1 MVPHLSFRASAKN
14 LGNTPKVHPLY
25 ATGMLRR
32 YTSLNDKYIHLLLF
46 LLLFPLCLHAQEE
59 KKDTVVQE
67 RKRLVSTLADGVV
80 ELTDDVATV
89 VRHTGRKI
97 RCEMKDFNAVDTA
110 YISPNLYNLAFM
122 LEHSTWYEH
131 YQLGNN
137 SGSQSQ
143 RLNFSPTLGTKLGI
157 YFGWRWIFLGY
168 TFDVEDL
175 FGGNKDKP
183 KKKEMSLNIYS
194 SKFGIDLYYRKTGSD
209 FKLRSHDGF
218 NLNSPSLRNLHF
230 DGLQSSIRGLNAY
243 WIFNHRKFSYPAVY
257 SQSPNQRRSAGSFM
271 AGFSYSQHRISF
283 DAGKLPPAILS
294 QLSDGLRFNSIKYSD
309 YSLGFGYGYN
319 WVFAKNWVS
328 NLSLL
333 PGIGYKKSRIDDHDF
348 KNESW
353 IKDINFDLITRAG
366 IVYNNA
372 KYFVGASVV
381 LHTYDYRKPNLSV
394 TNSFGTLRIYAGFN
408 FWKRKKYRD

>member
-1 MVPHLSFRASAKN
+1 MIS
-14 LGNTPKVHPLY
+14 
-25 ATGMLRR
+25 LR
-32 YTSLNDKYIHLLLF
+32 F
-46 LLLFPLCLHAQEE
+46 LLLVIILFFPFCLHAQNE
-59 KKDTVVQE
+59 KRDSITTE
-67 RKRLVSTLADGVV
+67 RRKLISTMTDGVV

-97 RCEMKDFNAVDTA
+97 RKEVKEFNAIDTI

-137 SGSQSQ
+137 AGTKSQY
-143 RLNFSPTLGTKLGI
+143 LNFSPNLGTKLGI

-175 FGGNKDKP
+175 LGGNKNKS
-183 KKKEMSLNIYS
+183 KKKEISLNIYS
-194 SKFGIDLYYRKTGSD
+194 SKFGIDLYYRKTGND
-209 FKLRSHDGF
+209 FKLRSIGGF
-218 NLNSPSLRNLHF
+218 QQEFQTLQNIHF
-230 DGLQSSIRGLNAY
+230 DGLRSTIKGINAY
-243 WIFNHRKFSYPAVY
+243 WIFNHKKFSYPAAY
-257 SQSPNQRRSAGSFM
+257 SQSTNQRRSAGSFM
-271 AGFSYSQHRISF
+271 AGFSYSQHNISF
-283 DAGKLPPAILS
+283 DCEKLPAPILQ
-294 QLSDGLRFNSIKYSD
+294 QLSPSLRFNHIKYSD
-309 YSLGFGYGYN
+309 YSLGVGYGYN

-333 PGIGYKKSRIDDHDF
+333 PGIGFKKSRIDDKDF

-353 IKDINFDLITRAG
+353 IKDINFDFITRAA

-372 KYFVGASVV
+372 KYFVGASLV

-408 FWKRKKYRD
+408 FWPKKGFKNIKE

>member
-1 MVPHLSFRASAKN
+1 M
-14 LGNTPKVHPLY
+14 
-25 ATGMLRR
+25 GMLR
-32 YTSLNDKYIHLLLF
+32 LAFFFLLF
-46 LLLFPLCLHAQEE
+46 LCPLFTKAQNE
-59 KKDTVVQE
+59 KNDTIVQE
-67 RKRLVSTLADGVV
+67 RRTLLASLAGGVV
-80 ELTDDVATV
+80 NLTDGIASV

-97 RCEMKDFNAVDTA
+97 RREVKDFNAIDTT

-131 YQLGNN
+131 YRLGNN
-137 SGSQSQ
+137 TNKQPQ
-143 RLNFSPTLGTKLGI
+143 RLNFSPSLGTKLGV

-168 TFDVEDL
+168 TFDIEDL
-175 FGGNKDKP
+175 FGDNKNKT

-209 FKLRSHDGF
+209 FKLRSYEGF
-218 NLNSPSLRNLHF
+218 NLNNTEFRKLHF
-230 DGLQSSIRGLNAY
+230 DGLESRIKGLNAY
-243 WIFNHRKFSYPAVY
+243 WIFNHKKFSYPAVY
-257 SQSPNQRRSAGSFM
+257 SQSTNQRRSAGSFM

-283 DAGKLPPAILS
+283 DYQKLPVSIQEGLS
-294 QLSDGLRFNSIKYSD
+294 PSLQFSHIKYSD

-333 PGIGYKKSRIDDHDF
+333 PGIGYKKSRIDDNDF

-366 IVYNNA
+366 VVYNNS
-372 KYFVGASVV
+372 KYFVGASLV
-381 LHTYDYRKPNLSV
+381 LHTYDYRKPSLSV

-408 FWKRKKYRD
+408 LWKKKEYRK

>member
-1 MVPHLSFRASAKN
+1 MIPIRS
-14 LGNTPKVHPLY
+14 
-25 ATGMLRR
+25 
-32 YTSLNDKYIHLLLF
+32 LLF
-46 LLLFPLCLHAQEE
+46 AMILLFPFCLYAQNG
-59 KKDTVVQE
+59 KRDSVTTE
-67 RKRLVSTLADGVV
+67 RNKFISNMTDGVI

-97 RCEMKDFNAVDTA
+97 RKEMKDFNAIDTL
-110 YISPNLYNLAFM
+110 YITPNLYNLAFM

-137 SGSQSQ
+137 AGTESQY
-143 RLNFSPTLGTKLGI
+143 LNFSPSLGTKLGV

-175 FGGNKDKP
+175 FGGNKNKT

-194 SKFGIDLYYRKTGSD
+194 SKFGIDLYYRKTGND
-209 FKLRSHDGF
+209 FKLRSINGF
-218 NLNSPSLRNLHF
+218 HQDFKELQNIQF
-230 DGLQSSIRGLNAY
+230 DGLKSTINGVNAY
-243 WIFNHRKFSYPAVY
+243 WIFNHKKFSYPAAY
-257 SQSPNQRRSAGSFM
+257 SQSTNQRRSAGSFM
-271 AGFSYSQHRISF
+271 AGFSYSQHKISF
-283 DAGKLPPAILS
+283 DCEKLPASVLQ
-294 QLSDGLRFNSIKYSD
+294 QLSPSLRFNHIKYSD

-333 PGIGYKKSRIDDHDF
+333 PGIGYKKSRIDDNDF
-348 KNESW
+348 KGESW
-353 IKDINFDLITRAG
+353 IKDINFDFITRAA

-372 KYFVGASVV
+372 KYFAGASLV

-408 FWKRKKYRD
+408 FWPKKEFKNNKE

>member
-1 MVPHLSFRASAKN
+1 MIPIRS
-14 LGNTPKVHPLY
+14 
-25 ATGMLRR
+25 
-32 YTSLNDKYIHLLLF
+32 LLF
-46 LLLFPLCLHAQEE
+46 AMILLFPFCLYAQNG
-59 KKDTVVQE
+59 KRDSVTTE
-67 RKRLVSTLADGVV
+67 RNKFISNMTDGVI

-97 RCEMKDFNAVDTA
+97 RKEVKGFNAIDTL
-110 YISPNLYNLAFM
+110 YITPNLYNLAFM

-137 SGSQSQ
+137 AGTESQY
-143 RLNFSPTLGTKLGI
+143 LNFSPSLGTKLGV

-175 FGGNKDKP
+175 FGGNKNKT

-194 SKFGIDLYYRKTGSD
+194 SKFGIDLYYRKTGND
-209 FKLRSHDGF
+209 FKLRSINGF
-218 NLNSPSLRNLHF
+218 HQDFKELQNIQF
-230 DGLQSSIRGLNAY
+230 DGLKSTINGVNAY
-243 WIFNHRKFSYPAVY
+243 WIFNHKKFSYPAAY
-257 SQSPNQRRSAGSFM
+257 SQSTNQRRSAGSFM
-271 AGFSYSQHRISF
+271 AGFSYSQHKIYF
-283 DAGKLPPAILS
+283 DCEKLPASVLQ
-294 QLSDGLRFNSIKYSD
+294 QLSPSLRFNHIKYSD

-333 PGIGYKKSRIDDHDF
+333 PGIGYKKSRIDDNDF
-348 KNESW
+348 KDESW
-353 IKDINFDLITRAG
+353 IKDINFDFITRAA

-372 KYFVGASVV
+372 KYYVGASVV

-408 FWKRKKYRD
+408 FWPKKEFRNNME

>member
-1 MVPHLSFRASAKN
+1 
-14 LGNTPKVHPLY
+14 
-25 ATGMLRR
+25 MLMR
-32 YTSLNDKYIHLLLF
+32 LFLLMLF
-46 LLLFPLCLHAQEE
+46 LLLPPVLYAQEE
-59 KKDTVVQE
+59 KQDSVTSDKKSILTTV
-67 RKRLVSTLADGVV
+67 ANGVV
-80 ELTDDVATV
+80 TLKDDVASA

-97 RCEMKDFNAVDTA
+97 KKVGKEFNAIDTT

-131 YQLGNN
+131 YRLGNN
-137 SGSQSQ
+137 DRKNTQQ
-143 RLNFSPTLGTKLGI
+143 LNFSPTLGTKLGI

-175 FGGNKDKP
+175 FGDNKNRP

-209 FKLRSHDGF
+209 FKLRSY
-218 NLNSPSLRNLHF
+218 RNTHSDVTSFEDNRF
-230 DGLQSSIRGLNAY
+230 DGLTSRIKGLNAY
-243 WIFNHRKFSYPAVY
+243 WIFNHKKFSYPAVY
-257 SQSPNQRRSAGSFM
+257 SQSTNQRRSAGSFM
-271 AGFSYSQHRISF
+271 AGFSYSQHKISF
-283 DAGKLPPAILS
+283 DYNKLPAPILS
-294 QLSDGLRFNSIKYSD
+294 QLDPGLRFSHIKYSD

-333 PGIGYKKSRIDDHDF
+333 PGIGYKKSRIDDQDF

-366 IVYNNA
+366 IVYNDS
-372 KYFVGASVV
+372 KYFIGASVV
-381 LHTYDYRKPNLSV
+381 LHTYDYRKPSLSV

-408 FWKRKKYRD
+408 FWKKKEYRK

>member
-1 MVPHLSFRASAKN
+1 MVP
-14 LGNTPKVHPLY
+14 
-25 ATGMLRR
+25 LR
-32 YTSLNDKYIHLLLF
+32 SLLF
-46 LLLFPLCLHAQEE
+46 AIILLFPFCLYAQKE
-59 KKDTVVQE
+59 KKDSITTE
-67 RKRLVSTLADGVV
+67 RSKLLSTMTDGVV
-80 ELTDDVATV
+80 ELTDDVTTA
-89 VRHTGRKI
+89 VRQTGEKI
-97 RCEMKDFNAVDTA
+97 RKEVKDFNAIDTL

-137 SGSQSQ
+137 AGTKSQN
-143 RLNFSPTLGTKLGI
+143 LNFSPSLGTKLGV

-175 FGGNKDKP
+175 FGGNKNQT

-194 SKFGIDLYYRKTGSD
+194 SKFGIDLYYRKTGND
-209 FKLRSHDGF
+209 FKLRSINGF
-218 NLNSPSLRNLHF
+218 SQDFDSFRNLHF
-230 DGLQSSIRGLNAY
+230 DGLRSTINGVNAY
-243 WIFNHRKFSYPAVY
+243 WIFNHKKFSYPAAY
-257 SQSPNQRRSAGSFM
+257 SQSTNQRRSAGSFM
-271 AGFSYSQHRISF
+271 AGFSHSRHSISF
-283 DAGKLPPAILS
+283 DCEKLPSSVLQ
-294 QLSDGLRFNSIKYSD
+294 QLSPSLQFNHIKYSD

-333 PGIGYKKSRIDDHDF
+333 PGIGYKKSRIDDNDF
-348 KNESW
+348 KGESW
-353 IKDINFDLITRAG
+353 IKDINFDFITRAA

-372 KYFVGASVV
+372 KYFAGASLV

-408 FWKRKKYRD
+408 FWLKKEFKNNKE